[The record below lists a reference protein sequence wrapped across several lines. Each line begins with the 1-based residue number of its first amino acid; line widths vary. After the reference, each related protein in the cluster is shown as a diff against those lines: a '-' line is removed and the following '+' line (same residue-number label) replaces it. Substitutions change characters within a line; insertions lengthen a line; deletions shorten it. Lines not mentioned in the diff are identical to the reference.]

1 MTIKEAILKSLED
14 LKKPSTSLEVYDQ
27 VMLKDYYP
35 HFKTKDTPQNTV
47 SSQIGDFIRKSDNRV
62 KRIIFDNNVFGY
74 YLSKDE
80 HLFDSIVLSGATS
93 SPSSVQSVKKEKY
106 EERDLHTLLATYLK
120 SHNISSKTIYHE
132 KSKNSKDK
140 NQKWIHPDMVGV
152 AFLRLENENSQALQ
166 RSVNNNDTFKINSY
180 ELKREINT
188 DYELKEAFFQA
199 VSNSSWANHGFL
211 VAFYINESLS
221 DEIKRLNQS
230 FGIGV
235 IELKAN
241 PFESKLHHPA
251 LYKKLDFKTIDKL
264 CKINKDFNGFIA
276 HTEKVLTSPQKY
288 ADGAEKGLISFCDKP
303 LSTDTEIEKYCLEK
317 NIPIDK
323 DGDEQIK

>member
-14 LKKPSTSLEVYDQ
+14 LKKPSTYLEVYDQ
-27 VMLKDYYP
+27 IMLKGYYP
-35 HFKTKDTPQNTV
+35 HFETKDTPQNTV
-47 SSQIGDFIRKSDNRV
+47 SSQIGDFIRKSDDRV
-62 KRIIFDNNVFGY
+62 KRIILDNNVFGY

-80 HLFDSIVLSGATS
+80 HLIDSEVLSGATAS
-93 SPSSVQSVKKEKY
+93 NTTIVKKASY
-106 EERDLHTLLATYLK
+106 EERDLHTLLATYLNF
-120 SHNISSKTIYHE
+120 HNISSKTIYHE

-152 AFLRLENENSQALQ
+152 AFLKLKNENSRALQ
-166 RSVNNNDTFKINSY
+166 RTVNNNDTFKINSY
-180 ELKREINT
+180 ELKKEINT

-199 VSNSSWANHGFL
+199 VSNSTWANHGFL
-211 VAFYINESLS
+211 VAFYINESLE

-251 LYKKLDFKTIDKL
+251 RYKKLDFKTIDKL
-264 CKINKDFNGFIA
+264 CKINNDFNEFIA
-276 HTEKVLTSPQKY
+276 HTEKVLTSPPKY
-288 ADGAEKGLISFCDKP
+288 ADGAEKGLISFCDQP
-303 LSTDTEIEKYCLEK
+303 LITDSEIEKYCLDK
-317 NIPIDK
+317 NIPFEK
-323 DGDEQIK
+323 DEDENMS